1 MSGASRRD
9 AVRPPALRR
18 YVEGLP
24 TAGTFSVWAGPLH
37 GPPVLANAAE
47 VPHYAASTMK
57 LALVIAAYRMAD
69 RGELD
74 LGTQVAVHDGFRSV
88 AGGRFTMDRAEDSD
102 QEPWRRLGTEVSL
115 RWLAHRAI
123 VRSSNLATNLLLD
136 AVGLAEVGAVLA
148 AVEAA
153 RSVVRRGIEDV
164 AASAAGVQNLVTA
177 ADLAATL
184 QALAAGACDSPGSPG
199 PESSRRPAAPHSPL
213 APTIASP
220 AACAEILDVLAA
232 QQIKDALPRGLP
244 AGTRVAHKSGWVDGI
259 SHDAGIVYPPDAAP
273 FVLVVCT
280 SSDLSD
286 QQALDVIAAGAA
298 AAWEDRRLLG

>member
-1 MSGASRRD
+1 M
-9 AVRPPALRR
+9 
-18 YVEGLP
+18 
-24 TAGTFSVWAGPLH
+24 WAGPLH
-37 GPPVLANAAE
+37 GPPVLAHAAE
-47 VPHYAASTMK
+47 IPHYAASTMK
-57 LALVIAAYRMAD
+57 LALVIAAYRLAD

-74 LGTQVAVHDGFRSV
+74 LGTTVEVHDGFRSTV
-88 AGGRFTMDRAEDSD
+88 SGNFKMDRAEDSD

-136 AVGLAEVGAVLA
+136 AVGLTEVGAVLA
-148 AVEAA
+148 AVGAR
-153 RSVVRRGIEDV
+153 RSVVGRGIEDV
-164 AASAAGVQNLVTA
+164 VASSAGVQNLVTA
-177 ADLAATL
+177 EDLAATL
-184 QALAAGACDSPGSPG
+184 RALAAANHDSPASSAT
-199 PESSRRPAAPHSPL
+199 ESARPPAAPHSRT
-213 APTIASP
+213 APTVASP

-232 QQIKDALPRGLP
+232 QQINDALPRGLP
-244 AGTRVAHKSGWVDGI
+244 AGTKVAHKSGWVEGV
-259 SHDAGIVYPPDAAP
+259 SHDAGIVYPPDTAP